1 VTTSAASFP
10 RERHAGVLLPLF
22 SAASA
27 AGWGIG
33 EIPDLV
39 TLAAWQR
46 RAGLDF
52 LLMLPVSE
60 LAPSGHHSPYAT
72 LSAMAIDPIYVR
84 VEAVPEFVAAGGVKA
99 LPAEARARLAAV
111 RHAPRVEYDAV
122 RELKLQ
128 ALRLAFDR
136 FDRGHWRLKT
146 ERAAE
151 FVRFRQR
158 ESEWLDDY
166 CLYRALRDRFASQ
179 PWWDWP
185 DGLAT
190 REPAPVTA
198 AIRELDRELRFH
210 AYLQWLADT
219 QWQAARQAAGI
230 RLFGDVPFVVGADS
244 ADVWQH
250 QHAFDRSLSVGTPP
264 DAFSADGQ
272 DWGLPAYCTDIV
284 EREDF
289 AWLRAR
295 ARRGTEL
302 FDGYRVD
309 HVIGFYR
316 TYVRE
321 NGEKIGRF
329 TPSDEAAQKAL
340 GRCVMRIFQDSG
352 AAILAEDLGTVPDF
366 LRESLLELGV
376 PGYKVLRWER
386 NWHAEGQPFLDPRG
400 YAALSVTTTGTHD
413 TESLAEWWDTTPIEE
428 RAAVLRIPDLAEGG
442 FSAAQPFD
450 ATLRDALL
458 ALVYRAGANLVL
470 LPIQDVFGWRDR
482 INVPGTVGA
491 GNWTWRLPF
500 PVEDLATRDDAIER
514 AAFLRRLATETG
526 RIAS

>member
-46 RAGLDF
+46 QAGLDF

-84 VEAVPEFVAAGGVKA
+84 VEAVPEFAAAGGVGA
-99 LPAEARARLAAV
+99 LPAEARAKLAAV
-111 RHAPRVEYDAV
+111 RHAVSVEYDAV

-158 ESEWLDDY
+158 EAEWLDDY

-179 PWWDWP
+179 PWWEWP
-185 DGLAT
+185 DGLAA
-190 REPAPVTA
+190 REPSSVTA
-198 AIRELDRELRFH
+198 ARRELDREQRFH

-250 QHAFDRSLSVGTPP
+250 QHAFDRRLSVGTPP

-272 DWGLPAYCTDIV
+272 DWGLPAYRWEVV

-329 TPSDEAAQKAL
+329 TPPDEFAQKAL

-413 TESLAEWWDTTPIEE
+413 TESLADWWDAMPVEE
-428 RAAVLRIPDLAEGG
+428 RAAVLRIPGLAEGG
-442 FSAAQPFD
+442 LSAEQRFD
-450 ATLRDALL
+450 AALRDAML

-470 LPIQDVFGWRDR
+470 LPIQDIFGWRDR
-482 INVPGTVGA
+482 VNVPGTVGA
-491 GNWTWRLPF
+491 ENWTWRLPF
-500 PVEDLATRDDAIER
+500 PVEDLATRDDARER
-514 AAFLRRLATETG
+514 AAFLRRLAAETG
-526 RIAS
+526 RTAS